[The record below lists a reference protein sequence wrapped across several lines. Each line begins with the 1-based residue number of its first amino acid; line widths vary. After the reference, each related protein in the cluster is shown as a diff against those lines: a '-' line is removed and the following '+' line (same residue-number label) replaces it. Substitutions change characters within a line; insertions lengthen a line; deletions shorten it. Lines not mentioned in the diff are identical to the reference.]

1 MTSIFV
7 AIWYHI
13 TYNICRAL
21 ISKLDVCICFVR
33 REQAIGADPEV
44 ERSQH
49 DSVGKLAHI
58 QPHHLIRKLLR
69 HFVENVIVVMY
80 IYKRRSQ
87 HSLARYSPFQ
97 RYSQVCSKFGPYCLL
112 LFEGSLERSKQFK
125 LLNRPHCIAAR
136 LTFDILITAPRTELR
151 HNLTEVC
158 VTAVPTF

>member
-1 MTSIFV
+1 MCVFVLCEESKQLEQTQKLREVNTTLWGSLPIFN
-7 AIWYHI
+7 HI
-13 TYNICRAL
+13 M
-21 ISKLDVCICFVR
+21 
-33 REQAIGADPEV
+33 
-44 ERSQH
+44 
-49 DSVGKLAHI
+49 
-58 QPHHLIRKLLR
+58 LIRTLLH
-69 HFVENVIVVMY
+69 HFVENIIVVLY
-80 IYKRRSQ
+80 IYIKRRSQ

-151 HNLTEVC
+151 YNLTERC

>member
-7 AIWYHI
+7 AIWYQI

-33 REQAIGADPEV
+33 REQAIGADPQV

-49 DSVGKLAHI
+49 DLVGSLPIFNHI
-58 QPHHLIRKLLR
+58 MLIRKLLH
-69 HFVENVIVVMY
+69 HFVENSIVVMY

-125 LLNRPHCIAAR
+125 LLNRPHCITAR
-136 LTFDILITAPRTELR
+136 LTVDILITAPRTELR
-151 HNLTEVC
+151 YNLTERC

>member
-1 MTSIFV
+1 MCVFVLCEENKQLEQTQKLREVNTTLWGSLPIFN
-7 AIWYHI
+7 HI
-13 TYNICRAL
+13 M
-21 ISKLDVCICFVR
+21 
-33 REQAIGADPEV
+33 
-44 ERSQH
+44 
-49 DSVGKLAHI
+49 
-58 QPHHLIRKLLR
+58 LIRKLLR
-69 HFVENVIVVMY
+69 HSVENVIVVMY

-125 LLNRPHCIAAR
+125 LLNRPHCIAVR

-151 HNLTEVC
+151 DNLTEVC

>member
-1 MTSIFV
+1 MCVFVLCEENKQLEQTQKLREVNTTLWGSLPIFN
-7 AIWYHI
+7 HI
-13 TYNICRAL
+13 M
-21 ISKLDVCICFVR
+21 
-33 REQAIGADPEV
+33 
-44 ERSQH
+44 
-49 DSVGKLAHI
+49 
-58 QPHHLIRKLLR
+58 LIRILLR
-69 HFVENVIVVMY
+69 HFVENVTVVMY
-80 IYKRRSQ
+80 IYIRRSQ

-97 RYSQVCSKFGPYCLL
+97 RYSQVCSIFGPYCLLL

>member
-1 MTSIFV
+1 
-7 AIWYHI
+7 
-13 TYNICRAL
+13 
-21 ISKLDVCICFVR
+21 
-33 REQAIGADPEV
+33 
-44 ERSQH
+44 
-49 DSVGKLAHI
+49 
-58 QPHHLIRKLLR
+58 
-69 HFVENVIVVMY
+69 MY

-125 LLNRPHCIAAR
+125 LLNRPHCIAGR

-151 HNLTEVC
+151 YNLTERC